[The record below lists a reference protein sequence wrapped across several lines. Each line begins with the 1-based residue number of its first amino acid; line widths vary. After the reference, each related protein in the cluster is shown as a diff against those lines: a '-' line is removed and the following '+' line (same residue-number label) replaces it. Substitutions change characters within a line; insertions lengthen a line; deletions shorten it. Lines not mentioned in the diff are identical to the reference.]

1 MPGAGHGGG
10 TVTLRYGNQEGLFE
24 KGAFKQRQEFKM
36 SQPFESEGT
45 NIPDWKK
52 TREKPESRRSLG

>member
-52 TREKPESRRSLG
+52 NT